1 MSRSVARRGKGL
13 RTRASLMRFVP
24 FGSMAG
30 LGTVALSAGAEPL
43 AVLFGIGAIFTGRR
57 LFDRRRNARKE
68 LWRQVRANAAEL
80 MRVARTDGIAAPQM
94 KRLVGLQEGL
104 LESWELLPEE
114 YGPLLLEDLYTVVDE
129 VEVSARLAR
138 RRSALRRHLESV
150 DRRVIVGRIREL
162 ERELSGLEE
171 GGALRASFEAALE
184 GRRGELE
191 AHDQIP
197 GAIGMI
203 NAQLE
208 GIESLLGNLR
218 GELLAL
224 DASPGALSPESGL
237 VGLKQ
242 RVAYFRRSLDE
253 VQKSVDHLPGGLS
266 PDGSTDGLTE
276 TFPKG
281 MPVR

>member
-1 MSRSVARRGKGL
+1 VSRSVARRRSRGVYGSLL
-13 RTRASLMRFVP
+13 RLAPLS
-24 FGSMAG
+24 SMAG
-30 LGTVALSAGAEPL
+30 LGALTFSVEAYPL
-43 AVLFGIGAIFTGRR
+43 TVLFGIGAAFAGRR
-57 LFDRRRNARKE
+57 LLDRRGNARRE
-68 LWRQVRANAAEL
+68 LWRRARANAAEL

-94 KRLVGLQEGL
+94 KRLAGLQEGL
-104 LESWELLPEE
+104 LESWELVPEE
-114 YGPLLLEDLYTVVDE
+114 YGPLLLEDLYTVVGE
-129 VEVSARLAR
+129 VEASAQLAR

-150 DRRVIVGRIREL
+150 DRRGIVRRIRDL
-162 ERELSGLEE
+162 EREISGLEE
-171 GGALRASFEAALE
+171 GSALRASFEAALE

-191 AHDQIP
+191 AHEQIP

-224 DASPGALSPESGL
+224 DASPTALSPESGL

-253 VQKSVDHLPGGLS
+253 VKRSVDRLP
-266 PDGSTDGLTE
+266 DEITE
-276 TFPKG
+276 PLPERITA
-281 MPVR
+281 R

>member
-1 MSRSVARRGKGL
+1 VSRSVARRRSRGVYGSLL
-13 RTRASLMRFVP
+13 RLAPLS
-24 FGSMAG
+24 SMAG
-30 LGTVALSAGAEPL
+30 LGVLTFSVEAYPL
-43 AVLFGIGAIFTGRR
+43 TVLFGIGAAFAGRR
-57 LFDRRRNARKE
+57 LLDRRGNARRE
-68 LWRQVRANAAEL
+68 LWRRARANAAEL

-94 KRLVGLQEGL
+94 KRLAGLQEGL
-104 LESWELLPEE
+104 LESWELVPEE
-114 YGPLLLEDLYTVVDE
+114 YGPLLLEDLYTVVGE
-129 VEVSARLAR
+129 VEASAQLAR

-150 DRRVIVGRIREL
+150 DRRGIVRRIRDL
-162 ERELSGLEE
+162 EREISGLEE
-171 GGALRASFEAALE
+171 GSALRASFEAALE

-191 AHDQIP
+191 AHEQIP

-224 DASPGALSPESGL
+224 DASPTALSPESGL

-253 VQKSVDHLPGGLS
+253 VKRSVDRLP
-266 PDGSTDGLTE
+266 DEITE
-276 TFPKG
+276 PLPERITA
-281 MPVR
+281 R

>member
-1 MSRSVARRGKGL
+1 MSRPAVVRRRPRSVYG
-13 RTRASLMRFVP
+13 SLARFVP
-24 FGSMAG
+24 FSSMAG
-30 LGTVALSAGAEPL
+30 LGVLAAVNGVETL
-43 AVLFGIGAIFTGRR
+43 AVLFGIGAAVAGRR
-57 LFDRRRNARKE
+57 LLDRRRNARKE
-68 LWRQVRANAAEL
+68 LWRRARANAAEL
-80 MRVARTDGIAAPQM
+80 TRVAREDGIAAPQM

-129 VEVSARLAR
+129 VEASAQLAR

-150 DRRVIVGRIREL
+150 DRRAIVGRIRDL
-162 ERELSGLEE
+162 ERELAGLEE
-171 GGALRASFEAALE
+171 GSALRASFETALE
-184 GRRGELE
+184 GRRGELA

-197 GAIGMI
+197 QAIGMI

-224 DASPGALSPESGL
+224 DSSPAALTAESGL

-242 RVAYFRRSLDE
+242 RVAYFRRSLEE
-253 VQKSVDHLPGGLS
+253 VKRSVDRLPGGPS
-266 PDGSTDGLTE
+266 DELT
-276 TFPKG
+276 K
-281 MPVR
+281 PVPERVAAR